1 MSRSAHSGR
10 SFGSVFGLA
19 FRPAWGLAVALGG
32 FLQSG
37 CNTTPTFGEARPAAG
52 ALVRA
57 EVGWVR
63 RDGVALV
70 SETQVQFARYRP
82 AAAVEVPRLLGVADF
97 ERIPLDSCEARDV
110 AAELDEALAASH
122 VEVSLLD
129 AGRLELRQGPRV
141 AELQPTHYPEVVPSV
156 AGMVYIGAEIPLQ
169 LGGNYQLLGD
179 GGLDVGPLSAN
190 AVAPRAFPQLMPL
203 ERRTDELMVRWS
215 ATGADE
221 EPALVEVKGSTRVV
235 RCRARDDGELAIR
248 RSLYDTLPDGAVT
261 ISVTRRARAILSAPG
276 IGDGQLSIVLRDEA
290 SVPR

>member
-1 MSRSAHSGR
+1 M
-10 SFGSVFGLA
+10 
-19 FRPAWGLAVALGG
+19 
-32 FLQSG
+32 
-37 CNTTPTFGEARPAAG
+37 
-52 ALVRA
+52 
-57 EVGWVR
+57 R
-63 RDGVALV
+63 RDGGALV

-82 AAAVEVPRLLGVADF
+82 AAAAEVPRLLGVADF

-156 AGMVYIGAEIPLQ
+156 AGMVYVGAEIPLQ
-169 LGGNYQLLGD
+169 LGGSYQLLGD
-179 GGLDVGPLSAN
+179 GGLDVGPLSAS

-203 ERRTDELMVRWS
+203 ERRADELVVRWTAS
-215 ATGADE
+215 GDE

-235 RCRARDDGELAIR
+235 RCRARDDGELAVR
-248 RSLYDTLPDGAVT
+248 RALYDTLPDGAVT
-261 ISVTRRARAILSAPG
+261 LSVTRRARAVLSAPG

-290 SVPR
+290 SLPR